1 MNIGCKVHGYGPTK
15 LLLLHGWLS
24 DHSIYSDVL
33 GYLDHDRFSVALMDY
48 RGYGMSNDKNG
59 DFTLD
64 EVAEDAL
71 HLTEALGWKSFH
83 VIGHSMGG
91 MVAQKMALRALDRLT
106 SIIAVTPVPSSGFA
120 LDAATLSFFE
130 SSATSDQA
138 LTEIFNTLTGKR
150 HATNLLEDLTKRTRS
165 STTTPAYLAYLQ
177 AWTGTN
183 FSASTQGLPTP
194 TLVIGGKHDGAI
206 GEQLL
211 TDTYLRWLPNAH
223 LVMIDGAGHY
233 PMIETPLE
241 FFTLLDQHL
250 TQLGA

>member
-24 DHSIYSDVL
+24 DHSIYSNVL
-33 GYLDHDRFSVALMDY
+33 GNFDHDRFSVALMDY
-48 RGYGMSNDKNG
+48 RGYGMSSDKNG

-64 EVAEDAL
+64 EVVEDAL

-91 MVAQKMALRALDRLT
+91 MVAQKMALRAPERLV
-106 SIIAVTPVPSSGFA
+106 SLIAITPVPSSGFA
-120 LDAATLSFFE
+120 LDTATQEFFE

-150 HATNLLEDLTKRTRS
+150 HSTKLLQDLTKSARAS
-165 STTTPAYLAYLQ
+165 STTPAFLAYLQ
-177 AWTGTN
+177 EWTKTD
-183 FSASTQGLPTP
+183 FSETTQGLATP

-206 GEQLL
+206 GQQLL
-211 TDTYLRWLPNAH
+211 TDTYLRRLPNAH

-241 FFTLLDQHL
+241 FYTLLDQHL